1 MLNGNKIWNVT
12 YNHNIILIRNNMKKI
27 FAVKLL
33 AIIFSGIFVCANAQ
47 PIPFQNKKLSTDERI
62 KDLVDRLSLQEKVN
76 EMLYNA
82 PGVPRLGVP
91 QYNWWNE
98 ALHGVGRSGR
108 ATVFPQAIGLAA
120 TFNDD
125 LVLEEANVISDEA
138 RAMYNV
144 AVKKDYRMQY
154 GGLTF
159 WSPNINIFRDPRW
172 GRGQETYGE
181 DPVLTTKMGVAF
193 VKGLQGTDA
202 KYLKVAACAKHF
214 AVHSGPEK
222 TRHEF
227 NAEAS
232 MKDLWET
239 YLPAFKALVDNNVE
253 AVMCA
258 YNKMNDEV
266 CCGNQYLLQ
275 DVLRTQWNFKG
286 HVVSDCWAVGDF
298 FGGHKIL
305 PGPIEASAL
314 ALKRGVNLE
323 CGNSFPYLV
332 EAVKKGLVT
341 EKEIDSSLSI
351 LLRTKFKLGLFDP
364 LGSTPYDTLSESS
377 INNNAHR
384 ALARKVAQQ
393 SIVLLKNNGILPLKN
408 DLAKYFVTG
417 PNAAS
422 MDALMGNYYGVNDHY
437 VTILEGLTAA
447 IKDGSQLQYRVGTPL
462 VGDNTRATN
471 FSTGE
476 AKESDAT
483 IVVMG
488 ITGYLEGEEG
498 ESVLSK
504 TGGDRLDYNIP
515 ANQIE
520 YLKALKNN
528 NTKPVIAVITG
539 GSPMN
544 LTEVHEIADAVVL
557 VWYPGEE
564 GGNAV
569 ADIIFGKVA
578 PSGKLPIS
586 FPKSLEQLP
595 AYENYSMKG
604 RTYRFMNA
612 EPMYPFGFGLSY
624 TNFKYDDLKLSKSTV
639 SKNESLTATVTVS
652 NTGKMLGD
660 EVIQL
665 YVAHPNAGN
674 DAPIMALKN
683 FKKISLAP
691 GERKTVQF
699 EITPEMLNLINESGQ
714 SIFVKGAL
722 KIMVGGSTPTER
734 SKALGAADFVV
745 LNIECK

>member
-1 MLNGNKIWNVT
+1 
-12 YNHNIILIRNNMKKI
+12 MKN
-27 FAVKLL
+27 KLL
-33 AIIFSGIFVCANAQ
+33 LAVLLLTFILSSVIAQ
-47 PIPFQNKKLSTDERI
+47 AQSYPFQNKNLTIEQRI
-62 KDLVDRLSLQEKVN
+62 KDLVGRLTLEEKVN

-82 PGVPRLGVP
+82 PGVKRLGVP
-91 QYNWWNE
+91 EYNWWNE

-120 TFNDD
+120 TFNDE
-125 LVLEEANVISDEA
+125 LVFEEANVISDEA
-138 RAMYNV
+138 RAMFNV
-144 AVKKDYRMQY
+144 AVKKNYRMQY

-181 DPVLTTKMGVAF
+181 DPVLTTKMGIAF
-193 VKGLQGTDA
+193 VKGLQGNDP
-202 KYLKVAACAKHF
+202 KYLKVAACAKHY

-239 YLPAFKALVDNNVE
+239 YLPAFKGLVENNVE

-258 YNKMNDEV
+258 YNRMNDEV

-275 DVLRTQWNFKG
+275 EVLRNQWKFKG
-286 HVVSDCWAVGDF
+286 HVVSDCWAIGDF
-298 FGGHKIL
+298 YGGHKIL
-305 PGPIEASAL
+305 TGPTEASAL

-323 CGNSFPYLV
+323 CGNSFPFLV
-332 EAVKKGLVT
+332 DAVKKGLVT
-341 EKEIDSSLSI
+341 EQEIDNSLSI

-364 LGSTPYDTLSESS
+364 VGSTPFDKLSESS
-377 INNNAHR
+377 INNDAHR

-393 SIVLLKNNGILPLKN
+393 SIVLLKNNGVLPLKT
-408 DLAKYFVTG
+408 DEKKYFVTG
-417 PNAAS
+417 PNATS
-422 MDALMGNYYGVNDHY
+422 LDALMGNYYGVNDKY
-437 VTILEGLTAA
+437 VTILEGLTSA
-447 IKDGSQLQYRVGTPL
+447 IKEGSQLQYRVGTPL
-462 VGDNTRATN
+462 VGDTTRASK

-476 AKESDAT
+476 AKVSDAT

-520 YLKALKNN
+520 YLKALKKNN
-528 NTKPVIAVITG
+528 KKPVIAVITG

-544 LTEVHEIADAVVL
+544 LSEVHEIADAVVL

-569 ADIIFGKVA
+569 ADIIFGKVS
-578 PSGKLPIS
+578 PSGKLPIT
-586 FPKSLEQLP
+586 FPKSLDQLP

-624 TNFKYDDLKLSKSTV
+624 TSFKYDNLKISKS
-639 SKNESLTATVTVS
+639 SIAKGESFDASVTVS
-652 NTGKMLGD
+652 NTGNVKAD
-660 EVIQL
+660 EVVQL
-665 YVAHPNAGN
+665 YLAHPNAGN
-674 DAPIMALKN
+674 DAPILALKN
-683 FKKISLAP
+683 FKKITLSP
-691 GERKTVQF
+691 GEHKTVEF
-699 EITPEMLNLINESGQ
+699 KITPEMIHLINEAGQ
-714 SIFVKGAL
+714 SVFVKGAL
-722 KIMVGGSTPTER
+722 KVMVGGSTPTER
-734 SKALGAADFVV
+734 SKALGAADYVSQTV
-745 LNIECK
+745 ECK

>member
-1 MLNGNKIWNVT
+1 MKNKFLLGVCLLTFIVSN
-12 YNHNIILIRNNMKKI
+12 L
-27 FAVKLL
+27 FAQ
-33 AIIFSGIFVCANAQ
+33 AQ
-47 PIPFQNKKLSTDERI
+47 SYPFQNKNLSIDQRI
-62 KDLVDRLSLQEKVN
+62 KDLVGRMTLEEKVN

-82 PGVPRLGVP
+82 PGVKRLGVP
-91 QYNWWNE
+91 EYNWWNE

-108 ATVFPQAIGLAA
+108 ATIFPQAIGLAA
-120 TFNDD
+120 TFNDE
-125 LVLEEANVISDEA
+125 LVFEEANVISDEA

-181 DPVLTTKMGVAF
+181 DPVLTTKMGIAF
-193 VKGLQGTDA
+193 VKGLQGNDPT
-202 KYLKVAACAKHF
+202 YLKVAACAKHY

-239 YLPAFKALVDNNVE
+239 YLPAFKGLVENNVE

-258 YNKMNDEV
+258 YNKTNNEV

-275 DVLRTQWNFKG
+275 DVLRKQWNFKG
-286 HVVSDCWAVGDF
+286 HIVSDCWAVGDF

-323 CGNSFPYLV
+323 CGNAFPYLV
-332 EAVKKGLVT
+332 QAVKKGLVT
-341 EKEIDSSLSI
+341 EQEIDNSLSI

-364 LGSTPYDTLSESS
+364 MGSTPFDKLAESS
-377 INNNAHR
+377 INNSEHR

-408 DLAKYFVTG
+408 DLRKYFVTG

-422 MDALMGNYYGVNDHY
+422 MDALMGNYYGVNDKY
-437 VTILEGLTAA
+437 VTILEGLTSA
-447 IKDGSQLQYRVGTPL
+447 IQDGSQLQYRVGTPL
-462 VGDNTRATN
+462 VGDTTKASK

-476 AKESDAT
+476 AKVSDAT

-520 YLKALKNN
+520 YLKALKKDNS
-528 NTKPVIAVITG
+528 KPVIAVITG

-569 ADIIFGKVA
+569 ADIIFGKVS

-586 FPKSLEQLP
+586 FPKSLDQLP
-595 AYENYSMKG
+595 DYENYSMKG

-624 TNFKYDDLKLSKSTV
+624 TNFKYEELKLSKSTI
-639 SKNESLTATVTVS
+639 SNNESLTATVTVS
-652 NTGKMLGD
+652 NTGKMLGE

-665 YVAHPNAGN
+665 YVSHPNAGN

-691 GERKTVQF
+691 GDRKTVQF
-699 EITPEMLNLINESGQ
+699 VITPEMLNLINDAGQ
-714 SIFVKGAL
+714 SVFVKGAL

-734 SKALGAADFVV
+734 SKALGAADFLTQNV
-745 LNIECK
+745 ECK

>member
-1 MLNGNKIWNVT
+1 MKNKF
-12 YNHNIILIRNNMKKI
+12 ILGVCLLTFIVSNL
-27 FAVKLL
+27 FAQ
-33 AIIFSGIFVCANAQ
+33 AQ
-47 PIPFQNKKLSTDERI
+47 SFPFQNKNLSIDQRI
-62 KDLVDRLSLQEKVN
+62 KDLVGRMTLEEKVN

-82 PGVPRLGVP
+82 PGVKRLGVP
-91 QYNWWNE
+91 EYNWWNE

-108 ATVFPQAIGLAA
+108 ATIFPQAIGLAA

-125 LVLEEANVISDEA
+125 LVFEEANVISDEA

-181 DPVLTTKMGVAF
+181 DPVLTTKMGIAF
-193 VKGLQGTDA
+193 VKGLQGNDPT
-202 KYLKVAACAKHF
+202 YLKVAACAKHY

-232 MKDLWET
+232 IKDLWET
-239 YLPAFKALVDNNVE
+239 YLPAFKGLVENNVE

-266 CCGNQYLLQ
+266 CCGNQYLLK

-323 CGNSFPYLV
+323 CGNAFPYLV
-332 EAVKKGLVT
+332 QAVKKGLVT
-341 EKEIDSSLSI
+341 EQEIDNSLSI

-364 LGSTPYDTLSESS
+364 IGSTPFDNLAEAS
-377 INNNAHR
+377 INSSEHR

-408 DLAKYFVTG
+408 DLKKYFVTG

-422 MDALMGNYYGVNDHY
+422 MDALMGNYYGVNDKY
-437 VTILEGLTAA
+437 VTILEGLTSA
-447 IKDGSQLQYRVGTPL
+447 IQDGSQLQYRVGTPL
-462 VGDNTRATN
+462 VGDSTKASK

-476 AKESDAT
+476 AKVSDAT

-520 YLKALKNN
+520 YLKALKKDNS
-528 NTKPVIAVITG
+528 KPVIAVITG

-569 ADIIFGKVA
+569 ADIIFGKVS

-586 FPKSLEQLP
+586 FPKSLDQLP

-624 TNFKYDDLKLSKSTV
+624 TNFKYEELKLSKSTI
-639 SKNESLTATVTVS
+639 SNNESLTATVTIS
-652 NTGKMLGD
+652 NTGKMLGE

-665 YVAHPNAGN
+665 YVSHPNAGN

-699 EITPEMLNLINESGQ
+699 VINPEMLNLINDAGQ
-714 SIFVKGAL
+714 SVFVKGAL

-734 SKALGAADFVV
+734 SKALGAADFISQNV
-745 LNIECK
+745 ECK

>member
-1 MLNGNKIWNVT
+1 MKNTFLLVT
-12 YNHNIILIRNNMKKI
+12 LVMILISSSLM
-27 FAVKLL
+27 
-33 AIIFSGIFVCANAQ
+33 AQ
-47 PIPFQNKKLSTDERI
+47 SSSYPFQDKNLSIDQRI
-62 KDLVDRLSLQEKVN
+62 KDLVGRLTLEEKVN

-82 PGVPRLGVP
+82 PGVKRLSVP
-91 QYNWWNE
+91 EYNWWNE

-120 TFNDD
+120 TFNEE
-125 LVLEEANVISDEA
+125 LVFEEANVISDEA
-138 RAMYNV
+138 RAMFNV
-144 AVKKDYRMQY
+144 AVKKGNRMQY

-181 DPVLTTKMGVAF
+181 DPVLTTKMGIAF
-193 VKGLQGTDA
+193 VKGLQGNDPT
-202 KYLKVAACAKHF
+202 YLKVAACAKHY

-239 YLPAFKALVDNNVE
+239 YLPAFKGLVENNVE

-258 YNKMNDEV
+258 YNKTNDEV

-275 DVLRTQWNFKG
+275 DVLRKQWNFKG
-286 HVVSDCWAVGDF
+286 HIVSDCWAIGDF
-298 FGGHKIL
+298 YGGHKIL
-305 PGPIEASAL
+305 PGPTEASAL

-323 CGNSFPYLV
+323 CGNSFPFLV
-332 EAVKKGLVT
+332 DAVKKGLVT
-341 EKEIDSSLSI
+341 EQEIDNSLSI

-364 LGSTPYDTLSESS
+364 AGSTPYDNLAETS
-377 INNNAHR
+377 INNSEHR

-408 DLAKYFVTG
+408 DLKKYFVTG

-422 MDALMGNYYGVNDHY
+422 MDALMGNYYGVNDKY

-447 IKDGSQLQYRVGTPL
+447 IQDGSQLQYRVGTPL
-462 VGDNTRATN
+462 VGDSTRASK

-476 AKESDAT
+476 AKVSDVT

-515 ANQIE
+515 FNQIE
-520 YLKALKNN
+520 YLKALKKGNK
-528 NTKPVIAVITG
+528 KPVIAVITG

-544 LTEVHEIADAVVL
+544 LSEVHEIADAVVL

-569 ADIIFGKVA
+569 ADIIFGKVS

-586 FPKSLEQLP
+586 FPKSLDQLP
-595 AYENYSMKG
+595 AYENYTMKG

-624 TNFKYDDLKLSKSTV
+624 TQFKYDNLKLSKSAITKGESINV
-639 SKNESLTATVTVS
+639 SVNIT
-652 NTGKMLGD
+652 NTGMMKGD
-660 EVIQL
+660 EVVQL
-665 YVAHPNAGN
+665 YISHPNAAN

-683 FKKISLAP
+683 FKKIAIAP
-691 GERKTVQF
+691 GEQKTVQF
-699 EITPEMLNLINESGQ
+699 TITPEMIDLINEAGQ
-714 SIFVKGAL
+714 SIYVKGDL
-722 KIMVGGSTPTER
+722 KIMVGGALPSER
-734 SKALGAADFVV
+734 SKALGAADFVTQNV
-745 LNIECK
+745 TCK

>member
-1 MLNGNKIWNVT
+1 MKNKFLLGVCLLTFIVSN
-12 YNHNIILIRNNMKKI
+12 L
-27 FAVKLL
+27 FAQ
-33 AIIFSGIFVCANAQ
+33 AQ
-47 PIPFQNKKLSTDERI
+47 SYPFQNKNLSIDQRV
-62 KDLVDRLSLQEKVN
+62 KDLVGRMTLEEKVN

-82 PGVPRLGVP
+82 PGVKRLGVP
-91 QYNWWNE
+91 EYNWWNE

-108 ATVFPQAIGLAA
+108 ATIFPQAIGLAA
-120 TFNDD
+120 TFNDE
-125 LVLEEANVISDEA
+125 LVFEEANVISDEA

-181 DPVLTTKMGVAF
+181 DPVLTTKMGIAF
-193 VKGLQGTDA
+193 VKGLQGNDQT
-202 KYLKVAACAKHF
+202 YLKVAACAKHY

-239 YLPAFKALVDNNVE
+239 YLPAFKGLVENNVE

-258 YNKMNDEV
+258 YNKTNDEV

-275 DVLRTQWNFKG
+275 DVLRKQWNFKG
-286 HVVSDCWAVGDF
+286 HIVSDCWAVGDF

-323 CGNSFPYLV
+323 CGNAFPYLV
-332 EAVKKGLVT
+332 QAVKKGLVT
-341 EKEIDSSLSI
+341 EQEIDNSLSI

-364 LGSTPYDTLSESS
+364 MGSTPFDKLAESS
-377 INNNAHR
+377 INNSEHR

-408 DLAKYFVTG
+408 DLRKYFVTG

-422 MDALMGNYYGVNDHY
+422 MDALMGNYYGVNDKY
-437 VTILEGLTAA
+437 VTILEGLTSA
-447 IKDGSQLQYRVGTPL
+447 IQDGSQLQYRVGTPL
-462 VGDNTRATN
+462 VGDTTKASK

-476 AKESDAT
+476 AKVSDAT

-520 YLKALKNN
+520 YLKALKKDNSR
-528 NTKPVIAVITG
+528 PVIAVITG

-544 LTEVHEIADAVVL
+544 LTEVHEIADAVLL

-569 ADIIFGKVA
+569 ADIIFGKVS

-586 FPKSLEQLP
+586 FPKSLDQLP

-624 TNFKYDDLKLSKSTV
+624 TNFKYEELKLSKSTI
-639 SKNESLTATVTVS
+639 SNNESLTATVTVS
-652 NTGKMLGD
+652 NTGKMLGE

-665 YVAHPNAGN
+665 YVSHPNAGN

-699 EITPEMLNLINESGQ
+699 DITPEMLNLINDAGQ
-714 SIFVKGAL
+714 SVFVKGAL

-734 SKALGAADFVV
+734 SKALGAADFLTQNV
-745 LNIECK
+745 ECK